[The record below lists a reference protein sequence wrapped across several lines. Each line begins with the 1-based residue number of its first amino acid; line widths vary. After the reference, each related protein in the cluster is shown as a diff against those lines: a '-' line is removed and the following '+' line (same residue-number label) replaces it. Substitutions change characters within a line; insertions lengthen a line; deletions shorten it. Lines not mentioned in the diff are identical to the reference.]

1 MLDPTTNA
9 ARGGWKNMGVL
20 TELKPLSAA
29 AKNNKT
35 DGGHIVAPSSP
46 TAAANINN
54 NFRSSQFE
62 CQQHKKSNITNTNIH
77 IKNSTNF
84 EGPFLNKGIPP
95 QTQSH

>member
-1 MLDPTTNA
+1 
-9 ARGGWKNMGVL
+9 MGVL
-20 TELKPLSAA
+20 TELKPLSAS

-62 CQQHKKSNITNTNIH
+62 CQQQKKVWKLFLYTHILISYITSYI
-77 IKNSTNF
+77 ILKSSF
-84 EGPFLNKGIPP
+84 RII
-95 QTQSH
+95 